1 MSSVKQVV
9 NVLRKILLLLFFC
22 FPVYGDSLHLSAA
35 ANLLRNNVK
44 ALDHAWQQA
53 EQDLQIKRQEK
64 TLAAQEE
71 RDYAL
76 FVDYL
81 RMQIATYCQELVN
94 NFGMVAVSGLPC
106 RQGTVAGINGNGGS
120 PRLTTDEKVA
130 ALDSSLIEMLGEFD
144 EMLLKEDER
153 VTAAKVQQR
162 AAEAQ
167 GSVDSASE
175 SVSDDS
181 SNIDQ
186 NQQQTAENQTGEE
199 KQQKDTHVQAGGVP
213 SLGDADDDIVARQ
226 LREAAEKESDPEL
239 KKKLWEEYQKYKRG
253 G

>member
-1 MSSVKQVV
+1 MSIVKQVI
-9 NVLRKILLLLFFC
+9 NVSRKLLLLLFFC
-22 FPVYGDSLHLSAA
+22 FPVYGESPNLSAA
-35 ANLLRNNVK
+35 VNLLRNNIK

-53 EQDLQIKRQEK
+53 DQDLQIKRQEN
-64 TLAAQEE
+64 TLAVREE
-71 RDYAL
+71 QDYAL
-76 FVDYL
+76 FIDYL
-81 RMQIATYCQELVN
+81 KLQITNYCQELVN
-94 NFGMVAVSGLPC
+94 NFGMSAASGLPC
-106 RQGTVAGINGNGGS
+106 QQGTVGGISGNAGS
-120 PRLTTDEKVA
+120 PRLTTDEKTA
-130 ALDSSLIEMLGEFD
+130 ALDSSLTEMLGEFD

-153 VTAAKVQQR
+153 ITTAMNQQR

-175 SVSDDS
+175 SAAAGSG
-181 SNIDQ
+181 SNDQ
-186 NQQQTAENQTGEE
+186 NQQQTAENQTGGE
-199 KQQKDTHVQAGGVP
+199 KQQKDTHVQAGGVS